1 MIDYLNE
8 NCTIDFSNN
17 RFILFDKKHRSEQ
30 VISEH
35 QAAYFDK
42 NGFKFTDIAR
52 NELEE
57 AYYEE
62 AMEHYLG
69 DDEAH
74 SQTSG
79 KAQRPF

>member
-1 MIDYLNE
+1 M
-8 NCTIDFSNN
+8 
-17 RFILFDKKHRSEQ
+17 
-30 VISEH
+30 ISEH